1 MKKSVFSSFIKY
13 IFSLTLILFLILAA
27 FAYWALHTSL
37 PKESYL
43 DVNKRPNS
51 EVRAY
56 EGDIK
61 IVSYNIGHAQGIKQ
75 NAWDRKELDTTSTH
89 LELLATAMKNMNADI
104 FLLQEVDIDSH
115 RTQRINQIEFLQEK
129 LNFPY
134 YACANMWEKNYVP
147 FPYWPISDHIGYV
160 RAANCVLSKYPLS
173 NHHRIIFDK
182 PSDNPFWYNWGYIDR
197 GLQRVDVEINQ
208 QKIALINIHL
218 EAWGKHTRE
227 EQIKVVSDYI
237 GNIKTPLVL
246 GGDFNTVP
254 TDAVKKNRFSDDDDD
269 DYENEETFSLLLQR
283 NPNLKM
289 ESFDNN
295 DKIYFSFPSD
305 APNRLLDHIFV
316 KDLIYKDF
324 SIQEQANTA
333 SDHLPVMAN
342 ISLKD

>member
-13 IFSLTLILFLILAA
+13 IFSLIFVLFLFIAI
-27 FAYWALHTSL
+27 FAYWGLHTSL
-37 PKESYL
+37 PKDSYL
-43 DVNKRPNS
+43 EVNKWPNS
-51 EVRAY
+51 SIKNY
-56 EGDIK
+56 ESDIK
-61 IVSYNIGHAQGIKQ
+61 IVSYNIGHGQGIKQ

-89 LELLATAMKNMNADI
+89 LELLANAIKNMNADI
-104 FLLQEVDIDSH
+104 YFLQEVDIDSH
-115 RTQRINQIEFLQEK
+115 RTQRINQIEFLQQK

-182 PSDNPFWYNWGYIDR
+182 PKDNPFWYNWGYIDR
-197 GLQRVDVEINQ
+197 GLQRVDVEING
-208 QKIALINIHL
+208 QKIALINLHL

-246 GGDFNTVP
+246 AGDFNTIP
-254 TDAVKKNRFSDDDDD
+254 LNASKKSRFSDDDDD
-269 DYENEETFSLLLQR
+269 DYEDEQTFAWLLQR
-283 NPNLKM
+283 HPLLKM
-289 ESFDNN
+289 EEFSED
-295 DKIYFSFPSD
+295 DKVHFSFPSD

-324 SIQEQANTA
+324 SVQEQAATA
-333 SDHLPVMAN
+333 SDHLPVMAIVN
-342 ISLKD
+342 LK